1 MGFLD
6 KLLGSTS
13 EAQVKKLM
21 PMVKKINELE
31 GSMEALTDKELR
43 AKTDE
48 FRARL
53 NNGETEDELLPE
65 VFAVVR
71 EAAKRTIGQRHYDVQ
86 LLGGIVLHQG
96 RIAEMKTGA
105 PSGMVLCGR
114 GTFMAGCTLFRV
126 SVRGTGCH
134 GAMPETGVDPINIA
148 AHIYLSLQEPT
159 QT

>member
-21 PMVKKINELE
+21 PMVKRINELE

-53 NNGETEDELLPE
+53 NNGETEDDLLPE
-65 VFAVVR
+65 AFAVVR
-71 EAAKRTIGQRHYDVQ
+71 EAAKRTIGQRHYDIQ

-96 RIAEMKTGA
+96 RIAVRPRRAYSHRERLPGA
-105 PSGMVLCGR
+105 ARCP
-114 GTFMAGCTLFRV
+114 
-126 SVRGTGCH
+126 
-134 GAMPETGVDPINIA
+134 VDGQDI
-148 AHIYLSLQEPT
+148 
-159 QT
+159 

>member
-21 PMVKKINELE
+21 PMVKRINELE

-53 NNGETEDELLPE
+53 NNG
-65 VFAVVR
+65 
-71 EAAKRTIGQRHYDVQ
+71 
-86 LLGGIVLHQG
+86 
-96 RIAEMKTGA
+96 
-105 PSGMVLCGR
+105 
-114 GTFMAGCTLFRV
+114 
-126 SVRGTGCH
+126 
-134 GAMPETGVDPINIA
+134 
-148 AHIYLSLQEPT
+148 
-159 QT
+159 

>member
-21 PMVKKINELE
+21 PMVKRINELE

-65 VFAVVR
+65 AFAVVR

-96 RIAEMKTGA
+96 RISERPIRPRRAYSHRERLPGGA
-105 PSGMVLCGR
+105 RRP
-114 GTFMAGCTLFRV
+114 
-126 SVRGTGCH
+126 
-134 GAMPETGVDPINIA
+134 VDGQDI
-148 AHIYLSLQEPT
+148 
-159 QT
+159 